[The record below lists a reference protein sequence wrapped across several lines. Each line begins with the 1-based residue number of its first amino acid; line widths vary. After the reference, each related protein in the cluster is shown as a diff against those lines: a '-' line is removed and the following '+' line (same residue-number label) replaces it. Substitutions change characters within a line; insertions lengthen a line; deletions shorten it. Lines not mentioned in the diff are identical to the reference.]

1 MTNNNNNNNNNT
13 GDASPPVPAAPSTI
27 PSPPRPK
34 RITTPVP
41 AIGADENISPNANAG
56 LVATT
61 VTATATA
68 GGLFGVLP
76 SIWRGGST
84 APRYRHAANDLDVD
98 SIGFDERL
106 VLTTPDFHPVV
117 FGDGGQQQQQQ
128 QQQQRDTPQAVV
140 TAGDP
145 LSSLSVDP
153 LACCLSHLSAL
164 DIDSLRLTSKASL
177 AQCTA
182 SPAYKFH
189 CLRTGKL
196 LPQDNVPPIT
206 SSTQIREAVS
216 QLPSSQD
223 DRFFD
228 LYRSS
233 ICVPEDCGTLSAAIR
248 LAILKGIKVITLMPG
263 EYRER
268 IAIDGDLI
276 EDIVSALSSSDDDN
290 GSNDRR
296 GKTGGSV
303 LMAAGNLL
311 RGRYSHSTRSTRST
325 SRLSASSSPRV
336 NKVFERGINLEI
348 RAGEFDPVADRSIFS
363 LTLASLTRSSRQHS
377 SFFSFIQP
385 TPVS

>member
-1 MTNNNNNNNNNT
+1 MNNNSSTTSSSNT
-13 GDASPPVPAAPSTI
+13 GDASPPVAAAPFTV

-34 RITTPVP
+34 RITTPVS
-41 AIGADENISPNANAG
+41 IGADENISPNANTG

-61 VTATATA
+61 VTSTATA
-68 GGLFGVLP
+68 GGLFGALP
-76 SIWRGGST
+76 SIWRGGS
-84 APRYRHAANDLDVD
+84 AASRYHHAANDLDAG
-98 SIGFDERL
+98 SIGFDGRL
-106 VLTTPDFHPVV
+106 VLTAPDFHPVV

-145 LSSLSVDP
+145 FSSLSVDP

-233 ICVPEDCGTLSAAIR
+233 ICVPEDCGTLAAAIR

-268 IAIDGDLI
+268 VAIDGDLI
-276 EDIVSALSSSDDDN
+276 EGIVSTLSSSDDDD
-290 GSNDRR
+290 GANDRR
-296 GKTGGSV
+296 GSTGSSV
-303 LMAAGNLL
+303 LAAAGNLL
-311 RGRYSHSTRSTRST
+311 RGRSSRSGRSTRST
-325 SRLSASSSPRV
+325 SRPSASSSPRV

-348 RAGEFDPVADRSIFS
+348 RAGEFDSVTDRLIFS
-363 LTLASLTRSSRQHS
+363 S
-377 SFFSFIQP
+377 P
-385 TPVS
+385 